1 MGKDTTV
8 YFEHG
13 RIVKVVP
20 EPGCA
25 YGDYREEI
33 NKATCI
39 VSDGIQYDLNNVDSI
54 LSITTPKYLA
64 QDEKAD
70 AVELGVTGYLE
81 YVLRMHCSYCKEQER
96 TDLLIACLEK
106 STTIMPHSSISWAEK
121 DYYRIVSELEAL
133 GRFDDVD
140 YWEKWIAE
148 NSTTYEDIA
157 ISRFQWALDYAKQL
171 GTDLI
176 EFQWAGAQSA
186 VVAKYQGRVY
196 SISGKD
202 KRFPYLPDFMKEDGY
217 CPEGMP
223 SGCPILYR
231 KDEEIFYKDK
241 YVAIEKLSWR
251 PFVDDRSETEKENYL
266 KRREKI
272 KKEKEYRIT
281 RRVYYQLKQIIPNDI
296 PKSMSAFSRM
306 KNSNSIKYQ
315 DLVSKAEAKGF
326 VFPNMTVELVE
337 PVDPEPDYNGKRKDS
352 ISSPSE
358 PKIQR
363 SVLASICK
371 KLFGES

>member
-20 EPGCA
+20 EPECA

-64 QDEKAD
+64 QNEKAD

-81 YVLRMHCSYCKEQER
+81 YVLRMHCSYCKEQGR

-106 STTIMPHSSISWAEK
+106 STTIMPHSSISWTEK

-133 GRFDDVD
+133 GRFDDID

-148 NSTTYEDIA
+148 NSTTYKDISL
-157 ISRFQWALDYAKQL
+157 SRFQWALDYAKQL

-176 EFQWAGAQSA
+176 EFQWTGAQSA

-202 KRFPYLPDFMKEDGY
+202 KRFPCLPDFIKESRNIPDGLL
-217 CPEGMP
+217 C
-223 SGCPILYR
+223 SGPILYR
-231 KDEEIFYKDK
+231 KGQEIFYKDK
-241 YVAIEKLSWR
+241 YVPIEKLSWR

-272 KKEKEYRIT
+272 KKEEEYRIT

-306 KNSNSIKYQ
+306 KNSNSAKYQ

-337 PVDPEPDYNGKRKDS
+337 PVDPEPDYNGKRNDS

-363 SVLASICK
+363 GVLASICK
-371 KLFGES
+371 KLFGE